1 MRSHSVLKILLIG
14 TVLGIAACGK
24 PAVQESRDASQAAR
38 LEADAAYM
46 PDGTRL
52 PLRRW
57 TPEGEPVAVVVALHG
72 FNDYSKSFD
81 PLGNK
86 LSQNGILTY
95 AYDQRGFG
103 GTEQRGIWAGADR
116 LIEDARTMTGLLREA
131 HPDLP
136 LYILGKSMGG
146 AVTLAG
152 LAREPL
158 PDVDGAVMVAP
169 AVWARSTM
177 PWYQRAAL
185 WVGNKVAPGRKVTGR
200 GLGIRPTD
208 NIPMLREW
216 GRDPMVIRET
226 RIDAVHG
233 LANLMD
239 EALAATDKLSVPS
252 LILYGEHDQVVPR
265 RPTCRMLSRL
275 PDNGI
280 WRFALYP
287 DGYHMLTRDLQAHV
301 VLEDISSWLLDR
313 NGELPSG
320 LEQATEARTTRFCE
334 QQRLPEDE
342 ERQDTYP
349 VLAG

>member
-1 MRSHSVLKILLIG
+1 MLG
-14 TVLGIAACGK
+14 TLLGIAACGK
-24 PAVQESRDASQAAR
+24 PAVQESGDASQAAR

-52 PLRRW
+52 PIRRW
-57 TPEGEPVAVVVALHG
+57 VPEQEALAVVLALHG

-81 PLGNK
+81 QLAHT
-86 LSQNGILTY
+86 LTADGILVY

-103 GTEQRGIWAGADR
+103 DTENRGIWAGANR
-116 LIEDARTMTGLLREA
+116 LIEDARTVTGLLREA
-131 HPDLP
+131 HPDKP

-152 LAREPL
+152 LARDPI

-216 GRDPMVIRET
+216 GRDPLIIRET

-233 LANLMD
+233 LTNLMD
-239 EALAATDKLSVPS
+239 EALAATHHLSVPS
-252 LILYGEHDQVVPR
+252 LILYGEHDQIVPR
-265 RPTCRMLSRL
+265 RPTCRMLSQL

-280 WRFALYP
+280 WRFALYQ
-287 DGYHMLTRDLQAHV
+287 DGYHMLTRDLQAEV
-301 VLEDISSWLLDR
+301 VHADIVAWLLDR
-313 NGELPSG
+313 NGQLPSG
-320 LEQATEARTTRFCE
+320 QEQRMEARTSRFCE
-334 QQRLPEDE
+334 QKPETE
-342 ERQDTYP
+342 EREDTYP
-349 VLAG
+349 PIVG